1 LLPPIWSDAHHVVKR
16 KTIRLDFLIELGCS
30 LHCHIRDTHRE
41 VEFQVARKEFTVRN
55 KLGLHARAAAK
66 IVQTSSQFQSRMRII
81 KNGREADAKSMLDI
95 LTLSCP
101 RGTRIELRADG
112 KDAAEALAAL
122 ALLFDNQFGEE

>member
-1 LLPPIWSDAHHVVKR
+1 VV
-16 KTIRLDFLIELGCS
+16 
-30 LHCHIRDTHRE
+30 
-41 VEFQVARKEFTVRN
+41 RKEFTIRN

-66 IVQTSSQFQSRMRII
+66 IVQTSSQFQSRIRII

-101 RGTRIELRADG
+101 RGTRIELLAEG

-122 ALLFDNQFGEE
+122 AVLFDNKFGEE

>member
-1 LLPPIWSDAHHVVKR
+1 MTEKQVLR
-16 KTIRLDFLIELGCS
+16 KDFI
-30 LHCHIRDTHRE
+30 I
-41 VEFQVARKEFTVRN
+41 RN

-66 IVQTSSQFQSRMRII
+66 IVQTSNKFYSSIRII

-101 RGTRIELRADG
+101 RGTRIELRAEG

-122 ALLFDNQFGEE
+122 AVLFDNKFGEE